1 MTIINKSLLLILIFS
16 LLLSYSI
23 EALPAPSPQGNEA
36 TPSPSPGVESMEDR
50 KKFVADKLKEAL
62 PKAEEYL
69 QKVKKRIDETP
80 GSSPSEQCLKGCVE
94 NYERAI
100 GEIKNVVQNLSLEI
114 AHEIESKLSGIR
126 AESEKCGQCF
136 SEVEKEDPEIKKYN
150 EWFNVIADG
159 TMDELNK
166 YNS

>member
-1 MTIINKSLLLILIFS
+1 MTLNNPTLILILTFS

-36 TPSPSPGVESMEDR
+36 TQAPSPGIGSTEDQ
-50 KKFVADKLKEAL
+50 KKLVADQLKGAL

-69 QKVKKRIDETP
+69 QKVKKRIEETP
-80 GSSPSEQCLKGCVE
+80 GSSPAEQCLKTCVA
-94 NYERAI
+94 NYEKAI
-100 GEIKNVVQNLSLEI
+100 GDLKTVLENLSLDI
-114 AHEIESKLSGIR
+114 AQEIESKMSGIK

-136 SEVEKEDPEIKKYN
+136 ADVEKEDPEITKYN
-150 EWFNVIADG
+150 EFFNAISDA